1 MRAFF
6 IVNVLHKTFRVGVA
20 ALALTLCSFESGF
33 ALDRDARIEEWTNS
47 SGAEQMQLARMA
59 AEEISGHAQ
68 DADVVEL
75 MFCIEKAYPSFSP
88 NDTLFALAKS
98 CWILMNRQ

>member
-1 MRAFF
+1 MNC
-6 IVNVLHKTFRVGVA
+6 IHKGWQLAIAGLLLNFCA
-20 ALALTLCSFESGF
+20 AELALALDTTSKI
-33 ALDRDARIEEWTNS
+33 REWSNS

-88 NDTLFALAKS
+88 DDTLFGLAKS